1 MATPVPRTSP
11 SQSSAPQTPS
21 PQAPFPPSPSS
32 RSFTAPDGTS
42 LAFHVSGTG
51 TGAPLLCLPGGPLQD
66 SAYLGDLGGL
76 TAHRRVIRL
85 DLRGTGASEV
95 PEDPASYRCD
105 RLVDDVEAL
114 RAHLGLDTVD
124 VLGHS
129 AGANL
134 AALYVT
140 RHPERVDRLVLVT
153 PGTAAVGLDTAPEER
168 LAAARLRR
176 DEPWFGPAYAAL
188 EDVTAGRGT
197 AESFGAVAPFF
208 HGTWDEAARERHA
221 AGEGQRNRE
230 GAGVFAGEGAFDPAG
245 TRAVFAEFARPVLVV
260 AGEGDVNTPVPTAA
274 AYAELFPK
282 AAFAVLD
289 GAGHF
294 PWHDDAERFTRT
306 VGAFLDR

>member
-1 MATPVPRTSP
+1 MPT
-11 SQSSAPQTPS
+11 PQTFS
-21 PQAPFPPSPSS
+21 
-32 RSFTAPDGTS
+32 APDGTT
-42 LAFHVSGTG
+42 LAFHVSG

-76 TAHRRVIRL
+76 TAHRQLIRL
-85 DLRGTGASEV
+85 DLRGTGASAV
-95 PEDPASYRCD
+95 PDDASSYRCD
-105 RLVDDVEAL
+105 RLVEDVEAL

-140 RHPERVDRLVLVT
+140 RYAERVGRLVLVT

-188 EDVTAGRGT
+188 EEVTAGRGT
-197 AESFGAVAPFF
+197 GESFQAVTPFF

-230 GAGVFAGEGAFDPAG
+230 GAGVFASEGAFDPEA

-282 AAFAVLD
+282 ADFVVLD

-294 PWHDDAERFTRT
+294 PWHDDAERFTGA
-306 VGAFLDR
+306 VGDFLR

>member
-1 MATPVPRTSP
+1 MST
-11 SQSSAPQTPS
+11 
-21 PQAPFPPSPSS
+21 FP
-32 RSFTAPDGTS
+32 APDGTL
-42 LAFHVSGTG
+42 LASHESGS
-51 TGAPLLCLPGGPLQD
+51 GAPLLCLPGGPLQD

-76 TAHRRVIRL
+76 AAHRRLIRL

-95 PEDPASYRCD
+95 PDDPDSYRCD

-140 RHPERVDRLVLVT
+140 RYPERVGRLVLVT

-188 EDVTAGRGT
+188 EEVTAGRGT

-221 AGEGQRNRE
+221 AGERQRNRA
-230 GAGVFAGEGAFDPAG
+230 GAGVFAAEGAFDPAA

-274 AYAELFPK
+274 AYAGLFPE
-282 AAFAVLD
+282 ATLAVLD

-294 PWHDDAERFTRT
+294 PWHDDTEGFVER
-306 VGAFLDR
+306 VASFLR

>member
-1 MATPVPRTSP
+1 MPTS
-11 SQSSAPQTPS
+11 QTFS
-21 PQAPFPPSPSS
+21 
-32 RSFTAPDGTS
+32 APDGTT
-42 LAFHVSGTG
+42 LAFHVSG

-76 TAHRRVIRL
+76 TAHRQLIRL
-85 DLRGTGASEV
+85 DLRGTGASAV
-95 PEDPASYRCD
+95 PDDSSSYRCD

-140 RHPERVDRLVLVT
+140 RYAERVGRLVLVT
-153 PGTAAVGLDTAPEER
+153 PGTAAVALDTAPEER

-188 EDVTAGRGT
+188 EEVTAGRGT
-197 AESFGAVAPFF
+197 GESFQAVAPFF
-208 HGTWDEAARERHA
+208 HGTWDEGARERHA

-230 GAGVFAGEGAFDPAG
+230 GAGVFASEGAFDPEA

-260 AGEGDVNTPVPTAA
+260 AGEGDVNTPVPTAS

-282 AAFAVLD
+282 ADFVVLD

-294 PWHDDAERFTRT
+294 PWHDDAERFTGA
-306 VGAFLDR
+306 VGDFLG